1 MTGADI
7 RWGIRFGLI
16 LAVVMIAFV
25 SIGYVV
31 RPNSPSHQS
40 VGWLTVA
47 GSYLASGL
55 VCGLVLGVCRPMIT
69 SLSRSILLGPLV
81 AFPFYAI
88 VGIAM
93 GQPFWRWD
101 LVYWTIAIIS
111 VVFLGASVGG
121 MYWLIFSQ
129 ARR

>member
-16 LAVVMIAFV
+16 LAVVLIAFV
-25 SIGYVV
+25 SVGYLV
-31 RPNSPSHQS
+31 RPDSPSHQ
-40 VGWLTVA
+40 TVSWFRLS

-55 VCGLVLGVCRPMIT
+55 VCGLVLGVCRPLIT
-69 SLSRSILLGPLV
+69 SLSRSILLGPIV

-88 VGIAM
+88 IGTVF

-101 LVYWTIAIIS
+101 PVFWTISIIS
-111 VVFLGASVGG
+111 VVIVGSIVGG
-121 MYWLIFSQ
+121 VYWLIFTNV
-129 ARR
+129 RG